1 MSAGEKR
8 DQAEARRGPV
18 ALIEIPSDKA
28 SQVLDFIANLD
39 ATDDVSGH
47 MLRLGVAATRTELTN
62 CHHTGEDNSDWS
74 CADVT
79 TW

>member
-1 MSAGEKR
+1 MSTSDEQEKVKA
-8 DQAEARRGPV
+8 QQPLV
-18 ALIEIPSDKA
+18 TMIEVPSDKT
-28 SQVLDFIANLD
+28 QEVLDFIAGLD
-39 ATDDVSGH
+39 AEEDVSGH